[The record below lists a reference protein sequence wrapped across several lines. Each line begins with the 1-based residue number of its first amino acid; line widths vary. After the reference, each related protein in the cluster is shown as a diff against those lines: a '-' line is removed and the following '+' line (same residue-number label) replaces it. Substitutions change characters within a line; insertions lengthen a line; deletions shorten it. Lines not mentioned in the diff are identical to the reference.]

1 LHKGTAQAE
10 LYSTDHHKN
19 WNILIRTADIVRNIE
34 NMKAKHTESYKTD
47 NTDLKILDVLVG
59 DAKKPFTEVARQVFV
74 SQGTVHV
81 RMNKLA
87 EAGVV
92 ERTTLKINYSKLGY
106 DITAFIGIYLEKS
119 SLYDQVLQKLKAI
132 PEITNIHYTTGN
144 YSMFVKIHCRDTN
157 HLKEVLHD
165 KLQQVPGIDRTET
178 MISLEESL
186 DRNLA
191 LAE

>member
-1 LHKGTAQAE
+1 M
-10 LYSTDHHKN
+10 S
-19 WNILIRTADIVRNIE
+19 RNFEID
-34 NMKAKHTESYKTD
+34 S
-47 NTDLKILDVLVG
+47 TDLKILEILMQ
-59 DAKKPFTEVARQVFV
+59 DAKRPYTEVAKKVNV

-81 RMNKLA
+81 RMNKM
-87 EAGVV
+87 EDAGIL
-92 ERTTLKINYSKLGY
+92 EKTTLRINYAKLGY

-119 SLYDQVLQKLKAI
+119 ALYDMVLNKLRSI

-165 KLQQVPGIDRTET
+165 KMQQVEGIERTET

-186 DRNLA
+186 DRNLK
-191 LAE
+191 LT